1 MLNFR
6 KHARVKS
13 KNMSAAFRQYILLN
27 RNLHECKPSIME
39 ILKRSTVR
47 KVATFFMNENC
58 GTRLVMFLYP
68 SVRLTMLYTNE
79 TRTLIEIRNNKH

>member
-6 KHARVKS
+6 KHARVNS
-13 KNMSAAFRQYILLN
+13 KYMSAAFRQYILLS
-27 RNLHECKPSIME
+27 RNLHECKVTIME

-58 GTRLVMFLYP
+58 GTLSNVPL
-68 SVRLTMLYTNE
+68 SICKV
-79 TRTLIEIRNNKH
+79 NNAVH